1 MLFVF
6 RRTRIFQSNAESRVR
21 NEIIKILLYK
31 SSFILNLTWVPI
43 IHIAE
48 QRLHERPLTSGG

>member
-31 SSFILNLTWVPI
+31 SSFILNITGDST

-48 QRLHERPLTSGG
+48 RRFHERSLPLGR